1 MNGQMKVLFTS
12 AVNPYSLEENLYE
25 PLWPAYLTA
34 FAEKEIGTGLIDFRY
49 GAGKIEELLQK
60 HNPDVLAI
68 SSVTQN
74 FKFAEQYAV
83 AASARKIPV
92 VIGGMHISSLPV
104 ALTPH
109 MNVACIGEGENTFS
123 QLLRIFLDKGAFN
136 PADLHSVPGVA
147 FMEKDR
153 LVETPL
159 STEHIAIDQ
168 IPHPR
173 RSLIGYR
180 RRGYVYSAR
189 GCPYNCVFCSCT
201 RFWGKVRYASPEYIL
216 EEIDELAEH
225 GVKVIRFSDE
235 NFVANAPRLFRIA
248 QLIHDKGFHKK
259 IKFSCWCRAN
269 NVTPE
274 IVSTLKSMNVV
285 SIKMGLESGSD
296 RILDYLKGG
305 VTVAQNESAINL
317 FKDAGI
323 QTNADFIF
331 GAPDETLDEIEQ
343 TYRFIKKSRI
353 DLFDVDI
360 FSPLPGTL
368 VWEYAKKRN
377 LVFDKM
383 DWGRLNYKFNQDTR
397 TAIHL
402 SEHLTYEQ
410 LLRMNR
416 KFKRLRTIRTLI
428 ALPRSP
434 WLNELPGLLVRQT
447 SGRGR
452 SLFARIFSK
461 R

>member
-1 MNGQMKVLFTS
+1 MKVLFTS
-12 AVNPYSLEENLYE
+12 AINPYSLAENLYE

-34 FAEKEIGTGLIDFRY
+34 FAEKELGAGSIDFIY
-49 GAGKIEELLQK
+49 DAGKIEELLQK
-60 HNPDVLAI
+60 HAPDVLAI

-74 FKFAEQYAV
+74 FKFAEQYA
-83 AASARKIPV
+83 AAAAARKIPV

-109 MNVACIGEGENTFS
+109 MNVGCIGEGENTFC
-123 QLLRIFLDKGAFN
+123 QLLRIFIDKGAFN
-136 PADLHSVPGVA
+136 PADLHAVPGVA
-147 FMEKDR
+147 FMDKDR

-159 STEHIAIDQ
+159 AAQRLAIDQ
-168 IPHPR
+168 IPHPK

-189 GCPYNCVFCSCT
+189 GCPYNCVFCSCA

-216 EEIDELAEH
+216 EEINELATH
-225 GVKVIRFSDE
+225 GAQVIRFSDE
-235 NFVANAPRLFRIA
+235 NFVANSPRLIRIA
-248 QLIHDKGFHKK
+248 ELIREQGLHKK

-274 IVSTLKSMNVV
+274 IVGTLKSMNVV

-305 VTVAQNESAINL
+305 VTVAQNERAVTL

-360 FSPLPGTL
+360 FSPLPGTP

-377 LVFDKM
+377 LVSDKM
-383 DWGRLNYKFNQDTR
+383 DWGRLNYKFNQDTA

-402 SEHLTYEQ
+402 SEILTYEQ
-410 LLRMNR
+410 LLRMSR
-416 KFKRLRTIRTLI
+416 RFKRLRTFRTLI

-434 WLNELPGLLVRQT
+434 WLNELPGLVVRRI
-447 SGRGR
+447 SGRIR
-452 SLFARIFSK
+452 SLLAKAFSK